1 MPVRPPLRTSRR
13 RPATTPLS
21 RPGTVRLL
29 TDDPELTAAVS
40 RLAAAAGC
48 PLRRDGDPAVDPAVD
63 PADDDPDEGAPA
75 VALVVAGVDADPA
88 ALSRARAGGTPAVV
102 VGHAPLPGG
111 WWQEAAALDPDH
123 AVVLPE
129 AQDWLLER
137 LSDVADGV
145 GGRGPVLGVVGG
157 TGGAGASV
165 LAAALARAL
174 ADTVGGC
181 LLVDGDP
188 RSGGLDLLVGGDA
201 LPGLRWADLAGVQGR
216 LAPQVLR
223 SAVDVGG
230 GLHVLPCDRDGGGG
244 PDPAQVWTVVDAAR
258 RAFPAT
264 VVDLPRGGLDGF
276 APVLGACAELLV
288 VTPGTTRGAA
298 AACVV
303 LDELRAAGVGEVRLV
318 VRDVGAGADP
328 DDVADAAGAA
338 LAGVVRPDRDLDAA
352 LELGEGVPG
361 GRRSGLR
368 AFAMAC
374 ARDWAAGA

>member
-1 MPVRPPLRTSRR
+1 MPVRPPLRTPRR
-13 RPATTPLS
+13 RAAAVPAPPAH
-21 RPGTVRLL
+21 PGTVRLL

-48 PLRRDGDPAVDPAVD
+48 PLRRDGDPPVD
-63 PADDDPDEGAPA
+63 PADGEGTPA
-75 VALVVAGVDADPA
+75 TALVVAGTDADPA
-88 ALSRARAGGTPAVV
+88 ALARARTGGTPAVV
-102 VGHAPLPGG
+102 VGHAPLPPG

-165 LAAALARAL
+165 LAAALGRAM

-181 LLVDGDP
+181 LLVDADP
-188 RSGGLDLLVGGDA
+188 RSGGLDLLLGGDA

-264 VVDLPRGGLDGF
+264 VVDLPRGGLDGL

-303 LDELRAAGVGEVRLV
+303 LDELRAAGVAGARLV